1 MRVLLSSWGS
11 RGDIEPLAALALR
24 LRELGAEV
32 RVCTSPDEEFEALF
46 ARVGVVPIPL
56 GPSTRSIAAGLK
68 APSPDAAFR
77 LAAELVAARFETLP
91 AAAEGCDALVA
102 AGLMPAGA
110 RDVAEKLGIR
120 YVLATFHIFGLP
132 SRHFAPAARPGKQ
145 SPAGE
150 TDNRVLWAQDAE
162 RVNALYAQPL
172 NQGRAAI
179 GLPPVGSVRDYVI
192 TNQPW
197 LAADPV
203 LAPWKDLTDLDV
215 VQTGAW
221 ILPDDRP
228 LPNVLEA
235 FLDAG
240 EPPVYA
246 GFGSMAM
253 RTSTDLARVAIEA
266 IRAHGRRAVISQGW
280 ADLALTDDPDDC
292 LFVGDVNHQALFR
305 RAAAV
310 VHHGGAGTTTT
321 AALAGAPQVV
331 VPQIVD
337 QPHWARRVVELGI
350 GAAHD
355 GPVPT
360 WESLAS
366 VLGTALAPETRAHAT
381 GVAAMVRTDGATVAA
396 RRLIESGVRM

>member
-32 RVCTSPDEEFEALF
+32 RASVAPDEEFAEIFDRAG
-46 ARVGVVPIPL
+46 ASVIPL
-56 GPSTRSIAAGLK
+56 GPTTRSIAAGLK

-77 LAAELVAARFETLP
+77 LAAELVAARFSTLP
-91 AAAEGCDALVA
+91 SAADGCDAIVA
-102 AGLMPAGA
+102 TGLMPAGA

-132 SRHFAPAARPGKQ
+132 SRQFAPAARPGRQ
-145 SPAGE
+145 SVAGE
-150 TDNRVLWAQDAE
+150 TDNRVLWREDAE
-162 RVNALYAQPL
+162 RVNALYLEPL
-172 NQGRAAI
+172 NRGRASL
-179 GLPPVGSVRDYVI
+179 GLAPVDDVRDHVLGEEV
-192 TNQPW
+192 W

-203 LAPWKDLTDLDV
+203 LAPWKDLTDIPI

-221 ILPDDRP
+221 ILPDARP
-228 LPNVLEA
+228 LPPELSA

-240 EPPVYA
+240 EPPVYV

-253 RTSTDLARVAIEA
+253 RSAPDLGQVVVEAARAV
-266 IRAHGRRAVISQGW
+266 GRRVILGRGW
-280 ADLALTDDPDDC
+280 ADLTSVDAVDDV
-292 LFVGDVNHQALFR
+292 LVVGDVNHQALFPR
-305 RAAAV
+305 VAAV

-321 AALAGAPQVV
+321 AALAGAPQVI
-331 VPQIVD
+331 VPQLVD
-337 QPHWARRVVELGI
+337 QPHWARRVAELGI

-360 WESLAS
+360 TASLTAA
-366 VLGTALAPETRAHAT
+366 LGIALAPGTATRARA
-381 GVAAMVRTDGATVAA
+381 VAREVRTDGAEVAA
-396 RRLIESGVRM
+396 RLLIAS